1 MNVPSASPRPKKG
14 GIPTIAESAPVLE
27 HLRALVSIDSA
38 NPPRRSAA
46 IVERLERILR
56 AARGFDVRTF
66 DLGAGSVAVL
76 AVRGAPRVVFNVHVD
91 TVPVVPGWKREPH
104 TVTVEA
110 DRAYGLGACDAKG
123 AAAALLAAALGTDEP
138 AALLFTTD
146 EEAGDARCARWFVA
160 EPRGFEAVI
169 VGEPTMNQA
178 VLAHRGVGSA
188 RIAFRGDAGHAS
200 RGASSATSANH
211 ALVEWAGRALAFA
224 EARKRAGLDVR
235 LNLGRIEG
243 GEKPNVVAGQAEVR
257 FGVRPPP
264 GASPTDVLGAL
275 LELAPD
281 AAEKHVTFVGESLP
295 SRMHRGEAA
304 RRIASAWGVPIGEP
318 VDFWTEAAIFSEV
331 MPAIVY
337 GPGSITEAHAAD
349 EFVTLDSLVR
359 AAADYRRALSTFAT
373 DDGRLL
379 GAKDS

>member
-1 MNVPSASPRPKKG
+1 MTPAPQRLRKG
-14 GIPTIAESAPVLE
+14 TIPTIAESARVLE
-27 HLRALVSIDSA
+27 HLRELVAIDST

-46 IVERLERILR
+46 IVERIERTLR
-56 AARGFDVRTF
+56 AARGFDVRSF

-76 AVRGAPRVVFNVHVD
+76 ATRGTPRVVFNVHLD
-91 TVPVVPGWKREPH
+91 TVPVVPGWKREPF
-104 TVTVEA
+104 VVSVEG

-123 AAAALLAAALGTDEP
+123 AAAALLAAALDSDAP
-138 AALLFTTD
+138 VALLFTTD
-146 EEAGDARCARWFVA
+146 EEAGDARCARWFIA
-160 EPRGFEAVI
+160 EPRGFEAVV

-178 VLAHRGVGSA
+178 VVAHRGVGSA

-200 RGASSATSANH
+200 RGGGTSANH

-224 EARKRAGLDVR
+224 EARRRSGLDVR
-235 LNLGRIEG
+235 LNIGRIEG
-243 GEKPNVVAGQAEVR
+243 GEKPNVIAGHAEVR

-264 GASPTDVLGAL
+264 GASPADVLGAL
-275 LELAPD
+275 LELAEG

-304 RRIASAWGVPIGEP
+304 RRIATAWGVPVGEP

-337 GPGSITEAHAAD
+337 GPGSIGEAHSAD
-349 EFVTLDSLVR
+349 EFVTLASLVR
-359 AAADYRRALSTFAT
+359 AAADYRRAFTAFAT
-373 DDGRLL
+373 DDGRVL
-379 GAKDS
+379 GAPDP